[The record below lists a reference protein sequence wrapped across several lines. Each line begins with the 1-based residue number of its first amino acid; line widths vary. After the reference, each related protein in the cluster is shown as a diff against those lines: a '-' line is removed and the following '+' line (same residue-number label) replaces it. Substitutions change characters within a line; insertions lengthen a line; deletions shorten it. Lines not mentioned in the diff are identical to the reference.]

1 MRPTIRTPLFAALL
15 LCASAA
21 CASAPATDD
30 DLHPAVA
37 AASNGRV
44 ELTNDGHQDMV
55 LYVVRDA
62 ERYRL
67 GYVSRMQTANFR
79 LPRAGERAS
88 YQMSLIVEPVGGG
101 RAFAT
106 APVVWH
112 PGQTLLARVG
122 RSSTSH
128 TFDVVL
134 R

>member
-1 MRPTIRTPLFAALL
+1 MRPNIRTPLLAVVLACAAG
-15 LCASAA
+15 A
-21 CASAPATDD
+21 CASAPGPTD
-30 DLHPAVA
+30 DLHPSVA
-37 AASNGRV
+37 AALNGRV

-62 ERYRL
+62 VRFRL
-67 GYVSRMQTANFR
+67 GYVSRMQTAQFR
-79 LPRAGERAS
+79 LPRAEDRAS
-88 YQMSLIVEPVGGG
+88 YQVSLVVEPVGGG

>member
-1 MRPTIRTPLFAALL
+1 MRPTIRTPLLAALL
-15 LCASAA
+15 LASGA
-21 CASAPATDD
+21 CASTPHPDD
-30 DLHPAVA
+30 DLHPEVA
-37 AASNGRV
+37 AARNGRV

-79 LPRAGERAS
+79 LPRAGDRAS

-101 RAFAT
+101 RSFAT

-112 PGQTLLARVG
+112 PGQTMLARVG